1 MFPSL
6 FGNSALQ
13 SLEKTV
19 EFADRRHAI
28 LASNIAN
35 MDTPG
40 YKTRDLSVDDFQES
54 LKTLHESKKRIAEQS
69 PGLRLSVLEN
79 PEEDPSHALE
89 HDQAVQNVYDSMR
102 QVVYHDGSDDSL
114 ELQVAQMSK
123 NQSMHNIAIA
133 LMRSQFQNLK
143 MAISESVNV

>member
-54 LKTLHESKKRIAEQS
+54 LKTLHVSKKRIAEQS
-69 PGLRLSVLEN
+69 PGLRLSVLET
-79 PEEDPSHALE
+79 PEEDPSLALE

>member
-28 LASNIAN
+28 LAGNIAN

-54 LKTLHESKKRIAEQS
+54 LKTLHESKQRIAEQS
-69 PGLRLSVLEN
+69 PGLRLSVLDN
-79 PEEDPSHALE
+79 PEEDPSVALE

-114 ELQVAQMSK
+114 EHQVAQMSK

-133 LMRSQFQNLK
+133 LMRSQFQSLK

>member
-6 FGNSALQ
+6 FGNSAIQ

-40 YKTRDLSVDDFQES
+40 YKTRDLSVDDFQDS
-54 LKTLHESKKRIAEQS
+54 LKSLHESKKRIAEQS
-69 PGLRLSVLEN
+69 PGLRLSVLEGQ
-79 PEEDPSHALE
+79 EADPALAVE

-114 ELQVAQMSK
+114 EMQVAQMSK

-133 LMRSQFQNLK
+133 RMRSQFQNLK

>member
-69 PGLRLSVLEN
+69 PGLRLSVLET
-79 PEEDPSHALE
+79 PEEAPSLALE